1 MRHGNYR
8 ALEVLYHTFLPD
20 EFSIARKSYGD
31 PSIGQKPSSAK
42 FFSQDRQKK
51 FDALLKLATK
61 VKHSYG
67 IQYHLPAVAA

>member
-31 PSIGQKPSSAK
+31 PSIGQKPSSDK

-67 IQYHLPAVAA
+67 IRYHLPAVAA